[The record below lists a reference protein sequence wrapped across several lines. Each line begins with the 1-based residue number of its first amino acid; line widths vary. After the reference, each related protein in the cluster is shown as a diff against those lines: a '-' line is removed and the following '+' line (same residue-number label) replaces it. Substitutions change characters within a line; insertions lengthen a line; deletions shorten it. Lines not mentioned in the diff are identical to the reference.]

1 MATIESSL
9 AYRGWGVVFAHFL
22 LALASWGFGF
32 YADGIFLL
40 ELQKAHGWSATL
52 TSSASTAYYFVS
64 AILVIYVNSAIAATG
79 PKVVA
84 FVEIICMLASAMA
97 VPWVI
102 EPWHFSSHTW

>member
-9 AYRGWGVVFAHFL
+9 AYRGWGVVFACLL

-32 YADGIFLL
+32 YGHGIFLL
-40 ELQKAHGWSATL
+40 ELQKAYGWSATL

-64 AILVIYVNSAIAATG
+64 AILVIYVNSATAATG
-79 PKVVA
+79 PKAVA
-84 FVEIICMLASAMA
+84 LVGIICMLASAMA

-102 EPWHFSSHTW
+102 